1 MFTWKLWIDMT
12 KLGFEA
18 QRVIALRLA
27 KVVAGGA
34 AAEAEC
40 RRMVTE
46 KVSAA
51 IEAQTAAAFALA
63 RGKNM
68 EAAVG
73 LALVPIRRTVRANS
87 RRLSRAQRIENVML
101 PLRRLARQTG
111 RALGKR

>member
-1 MFTWKLWIDMT
+1 MFTWKHWIDMT

-18 QRVIALRLA
+18 QCVIALRLA
-27 KVVAGGA
+27 KVAAGGA
-34 AAEAEC
+34 AAKAEC

-51 IEAQTAAAFALA
+51 IEAQAAAAAALT

-68 EAAVG
+68 EAAAA
-73 LALVPIRRTVRANS
+73 LALVPVRRTVRANR
-87 RRLSRAQRIENVML
+87 RRLSRAQHVENMML

-111 RALGKR
+111 RLPDKS